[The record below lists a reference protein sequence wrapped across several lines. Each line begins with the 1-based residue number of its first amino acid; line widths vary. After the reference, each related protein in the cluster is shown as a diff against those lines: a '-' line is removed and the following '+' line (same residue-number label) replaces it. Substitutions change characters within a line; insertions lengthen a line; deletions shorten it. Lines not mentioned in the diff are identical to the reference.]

1 MDSFNSLFKIR
12 KYFPKIK
19 KNLIVED
26 LKIDTKWDYEMSVGY
41 TTISYVKC
49 GLKVKFYG
57 RYINGEQEFKIYTR
71 FNINGTEYRDI
82 DKETFL
88 NEDIESLAFLKQ
100 LCKKYSLKKIINI
113 TILYN

>member
-1 MDSFNSLFKIR
+1 MDSFNSLFFIR

-19 KNLIVED
+19 KKLIVEN
-26 LKIDTKWDYEMSVGY
+26 LKIDTKWDYKMCIGY

-49 GLKVKFYG
+49 GLKVKFFG
-57 RYINGEQEFKIYTR
+57 RYRNGEQDFKIYTR
-71 FNINGTEYRDI
+71 FNINGTEYREI
-82 DKETFL
+82 DTNTFL
-88 NEDIESLAFLKQ
+88 NEEIESLGFLKQ